1 MRSRISSGGG
11 MTDGDPKSPALIG
24 DVGGT
29 NCRLALTE
37 AGPGGKTAI
46 SQVRTY
52 PADDYATF
60 EDAVGTYLGE
70 VGARASAA
78 VIAVAGPVSDGA
90 VAMTNHAWH
99 ITERGLAAKIGAPA
113 RLINDFE
120 ALAHALPALGAGDVL
135 PLGQTPAPSGK
146 STMAVMGAGTGFG
159 TAALVRNATSH
170 AVLVAE
176 GGHSA
181 FAPSDELELEIWKRL
196 AARFSGYVQ
205 VEHLLSGPGLVNL
218 HRALCDIEA
227 RPVNFETPDQITDA
241 VEAGDPRALAVA
253 DRFVR
258 IFGAT
263 AADLALA
270 QGARGGVYIAGGVSA
285 RLLAAKTAATFRAR
299 FEAKGEFSPYLI
311 AIPTQLITHDQPG
324 LLGAACAL
332 AGRDGN

>member
-1 MRSRISSGGG
+1 

-37 AGPGGKTAI
+37 AGPDGKPTI
-46 SQVRTY
+46 LQVRTY
-52 PADDYATF
+52 PAADYATF

-70 VGARASAA
+70 IGAKVSAA

-90 VAMTNHAWH
+90 VRMTNHAWH

-120 ALAHALPALGAGDVL
+120 ALAHALPALCADDVL
-135 PLGQTPAPSGK
+135 PLGRAPAPTEPF
-146 STMAVMGAGTGFG
+146 TMAVMGAGTGFG
-159 TAALVRNATSH
+159 TAALVRNGASH

-181 FAPSDELELEIWKRL
+181 FAPGDALELEIWKRL

-205 VEHLLSGPGLVNL
+205 VEHLLSGPGLVNI
-218 HRALCDIEA
+218 HRALCDIEGQ
-227 RPVNFETPDQITDA
+227 PVSFETPDQITDA

-285 RLLAAKTAATFRAR
+285 RLLSAKTAPIFRAR
-299 FEAKGEFSPYLI
+299 FESKGDFSPYLV

-332 AGRDGN
+332 ADQAVD